1 MEHNIRRNLAQLK
14 LTDALIYEKYIGIY
28 EIVFVVFRRRGV
40 AQRMKQNHY
49 LQ

>member
-1 MEHNIRRNLAQLK
+1 MEYNIRSNLVQLE
-14 LTDALIYEKYIGIY
+14 LTDALIYEKYVGIY
-28 EIVFVVFRRRGV
+28 EILFVVFRRRGV